1 MAIPLTSSY
10 LLIMSE
16 KHTSAQY
23 LCKCTVPMTW
33 QANTRE
39 KCQSI
44 LPVVGTQL

>member
-1 MAIPLTSSY
+1 MAIPLTPPY
-10 LLIMSE
+10 LVIMSE

-23 LCKCTVPMTW
+23 LCKCIVPMTW

-39 KCQSI
+39 KRKSI